1 MTGSRLYD
9 VVRVGTAAQKVLTRS
24 LELYKKDCKS
34 VIESSSVLR
43 SVYENSTLLQIGVRA
58 SGSDL
63 FKKTAVP
70 KQQRYAARKETE
82 VAKAPGAGSGVK
94 QGVSTTFE
102 TAKRPTVAPQQHT
115 SPGTANV
122 NQVREYSTSKKDERK
137 YEMESSAVPA
147 SRIERLFHYGSLA
160 TGLGMGAL
168 SEGIRRLG
176 SSDSGS
182 AQGSV
187 MLSPANLER
196 MVRKFSQMRGAVLK
210 VGQLLS
216 FQGMCFFYNPGIW
229 TND

>member
-9 VVRVGTAAQKVLTRS
+9 AVRVGTAAQKVLTRS

-43 SVYENSTLLQIGVRA
+43 SVYENSTLLQIGLRA

-63 FKKTAVP
+63 FKKSAP
-70 KQQRYAARKETE
+70 KRYTKREPDSAKMAAM
-82 VAKAPGAGSGVK
+82 AAAASAGVK
-94 QGVSTTFE
+94 QGGSTFE
-102 TAKRPTVAPQQHT
+102 TAKRPTVAQQQHT

-122 NQVREYSTSKKDERK
+122 NQIREYSTKKEERQ

-176 SSDSGS
+176 SDSS
-182 AQGSV
+182 SSQGSV

-216 FQGMCFFYNPGIW
+216 FQGQ
-229 TND
+229 